1 MNNDYTTQRT
11 ILEEPPMKHYQTLLF
26 DLDDTLLDFGQA
38 ENQALQ
44 KLFIDLNIPLT
55 DDMKETYKM
64 FNTGLWRAHEAGKIG
79 RDELVNTRFAIFFEH
94 YGKKVDGVEYERKY
108 RNYLDEGHQ
117 LIDGAMELIQE
128 LYKKYDLYI
137 VTNGVV
143 TTQEKRLKDSGLAS
157 YFRHVFVSEEVG
169 FQKPRI
175 EFFNYVFEHLGNVDL
190 DKTLIIG
197 DSLTS
202 DIQGGVNAGIDTC
215 WFNPHGKKNN
225 TDIQPTYEIRKL
237 DEIYSIINVNGTM

>member
-1 MNNDYTTQRT
+1 MIIPQMFS
-11 ILEEPPMKHYQTLLF
+11 EEALLKQYQTLLF
-26 DLDDTLLDFGQA
+26 DLDDTLLDFGQT
-38 ENQALQ
+38 ENQALM
-44 KLFIDLNIPLT
+44 KLFTELQLPLT

-64 FNTGLWRAHEAGKIG
+64 FNTGLWRAHEEGKIE

-108 RNYLDEGHQ
+108 RNYLDEGHH
-117 LIDGAMELIQE
+117 LIDGALELIQE
-128 LYKKYDLYI
+128 LYQKYDLYI

-143 TTQEKRLKDSGLAS
+143 STQERRLKDSGLAP

-169 FQKPRI
+169 YQKPRK
-175 EFFNYVFEHLGNVDL
+175 EFFDYVFQHLGKVEL

-202 DIQGGVNAGIDTC
+202 DIKGGLNVGIDTC
-215 WFNPHGKKNN
+215 WFNPHRIVNN
-225 TDIQPTYEIRKL
+225 LAVKPTYEIAELEELKRIVL
-237 DEIYSIINVNGTM
+237 NNRS